1 MNKINHIGLILDG
14 NRRFSKK
21 LMKEPWKGHEYGAKK
36 IEELLDW
43 TSEIGIKELTLYC
56 FSIEN
61 FNRPEKE
68 FNYLMDL
75 FRKEIPNLISDKRV
89 NENEIKVNFIG
100 RIDKFPDDIK
110 ENMINVMEKT
120 KHHNKF
126 ILNFAMAYGGRTEI
140 IDAVKKIVDET
151 KQGKI
156 SSEDIDEDFFKEYLY
171 LQSEPDLIIRTS
183 GEQRISGFLLWQ
195 GSYSEFCFCKKLWP
209 EFTKEDFVKI
219 IDDFKKRERR
229 FGK

>member
-1 MNKINHIGLILDG
+1 MELKHIGLILDG

-43 TSEIGIKELTLYC
+43 SFELEIKELTLYC

-61 FNRPEKE
+61 FNRPKKE

-75 FRKEIPNLISDKRV
+75 FRKEIPNLLSDKRV

-100 RIDKFPDDIK
+100 RIEKFPDDIK
-110 ENMINVMEKT
+110 ENMVNVMEKT
-120 KHHNKF
+120 KNHNKF

-156 SSEDIDEDFFKEYLY
+156 SSENIDEEFFKKYLY
-171 LQSEPDLIIRTS
+171 IQSEPDLIIRTS

-195 GSYSEFCFCKKLWP
+195 GSYSEYCFCKKLWP
-209 EFTKEDFVKI
+209 EFSKEDFINI
-219 IDDFKKRERR
+219 IEDFKKRDRR